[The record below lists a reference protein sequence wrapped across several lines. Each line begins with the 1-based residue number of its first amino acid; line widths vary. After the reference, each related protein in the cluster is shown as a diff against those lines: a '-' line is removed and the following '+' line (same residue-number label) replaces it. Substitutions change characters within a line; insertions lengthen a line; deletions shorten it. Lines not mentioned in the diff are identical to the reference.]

1 MPEVS
6 LKITIA
12 GRTYPIT
19 VQTNERET
27 VLKAASVLSE
37 EIIRFEK
44 EYDVRDKQDLLAMAA
59 LKIATLLV
67 ELKDKQNNTEPTL
80 FNQLEDIHQMI
91 NKELPL

>member
-12 GRTYPIT
+12 GRIYPIT
-19 VQTNERET
+19 VQTNEREN
-27 VLKAASVLSE
+27 VLQAASVLSE

-44 EYDVRDKQDLLAMAA
+44 EYDVKDKQDLLAMAA

-67 ELKDKQNNTEPTL
+67 ELKDKHNNTEPTL
-80 FNQLEDIHQMI
+80 FNQLEDLHQMI
-91 NKELPL
+91 NRELPI

>member
-27 VLKAASVLSE
+27 VLQAASVLSE

-67 ELKDKQNNTEPTL
+67 ELKDKHNNTEPTL
-80 FNQLEDIHQMI
+80 FNQLEDLHQMI
-91 NKELPL
+91 NKELPI